1 MGAKKLL
8 DKLHKYLDQGEKK
21 KDAVRCEQIDQIL
34 DKLDKKERKLRSK
47 LENEKDKS
55 VRKRLEM
62 EVRIIALQRKKGS
75 KRRKELQEKCK

>member
-1 MGAKKLL
+1 M
-8 DKLHKYLDQGEKK
+8 LHKREKQ
-21 KDAVRCEQIDQIL
+21 DPTQTP
-34 DKLDKKERKLRSK
+34 K

-55 VRKRLEM
+55 ARKQLEM